1 MLMNEI
7 GPHTAFHIVVLLW
20 IARVIIW
27 TLICTLL
34 AWLGIRVL
42 DALTPHIHERE
53 RIGENPISVGLFIA
67 GFFILVGLVI
77 HGVVTGP
84 VVAGGGLLAS
94 LIDPRRLGLVAISF
108 LVSLLLGVALLHI
121 MDKLTPKIPFLSVEQ
136 NPVAVGIYVSGYLIF
151 FGLIMHSALTMYL
164 L

>member
-1 MLMNEI
+1 MSGI
-7 GPHTAFHIVVLLW
+7 GQSGAFYVVVLLW
-20 IARVIIW
+20 VARVVIW
-27 TLICTLL
+27 TIICSLL

-42 DALTPHIHERE
+42 DALTPRIRERE
-53 RIGENPISVGLFIA
+53 RIGENSVSVGLFMG
-67 GFFILVGLVI
+67 GFLILVGLVI

-94 LIDPRRLGLVAISF
+94 LVDPRRLGLVAISF
-108 LVSLLLGVALLHI
+108 LVSLLLGIGLLHI
-121 MDKLTPKIPFLSVEQ
+121 MDKLTPRIPFVSVER
-136 NPVAVGIYVSGYLIF
+136 NPIAVGIYVFGYLIF